1 MVPQELITIFIITS
15 FLSAIFFFIAYY
27 IWSQHKHNKALKAK
41 ILDLSSHGNKTVA
54 SLWRVN
60 KAILSTLDF
69 HDISQKVV
77 NVVLKEL
84 DYLKIGY
91 RISVLTLI
99 DRKKR
104 VIKRISFSPTP
115 EALEILKKAKV
126 EFHSIEI
133 PLSAR
138 QNLLVKA
145 VEHKKEYI
153 THDMSDLFYPEKTR
167 EVWRQL
173 QLQVGIKTSLV
184 YPLVI
189 KDKSMGA
196 MIFSI
201 AKDEQDISDYEK
213 SILSGFTDAV
223 AVALEHANL
232 YQKLDEANQALK
244 DLDKRKDEFISV
256 AAHELRAPL
265 TAVKGYLSMV
275 ADGDGGKVPKK
286 IEEYL
291 NGALEG
297 AEREIR
303 LVNNMLNVSRIEEN
317 RLVYQMGK
325 VELAAIVKQI
335 FAEFEPSARDKNLK
349 LDLKIAKDIN
359 DLVNVDQDRI
369 HEVTNNIISNALKYT
384 DKGSININLFN
395 PDDNVIRLEVNDT
408 GRGMTKDEQHKL
420 FAKFYRANS
429 SAGTVM
435 GTGLGL
441 YITKLL
447 IEKFGGTIG
456 VNSELGVGSNFWF
469 ELPLVKSK

>member
-1 MVPQELITIFIITS
+1 MVPQELVTLFIISS
-15 FLSAIFFFIAYY
+15 FFAAIVFFIVYY
-27 IWSQHKHNKALKAK
+27 IWSQSKNNRALKAK

-54 SLWRVN
+54 SLWKVN
-60 KAILSTLDF
+60 KAILSSLDSG
-69 HDISQKVV
+69 DISHKVV
-77 NVVLKEL
+77 NVVLNEL

-99 DRKKR
+99 DRKKK
-104 VIKRISFSPTP
+104 VIKRISFSPTS

-126 EFHSIEI
+126 EFHAIEI
-133 PLSAR
+133 PLSAK

-189 KDKSMGA
+189 KDKSIGA
-196 MIFSI
+196 MIFSLT
-201 AKDEQDISDYEK
+201 KDEQDINDYEK

-232 YQKLDEANQALK
+232 YQKLDEANKSLK

-265 TAVKGYLSMV
+265 TAVKGYLSMIF
-275 ADGDGGKVPKK
+275 DGDGGKVPKQ
-286 IEEYL
+286 IDEYL
-291 NGALEG
+291 HGALEG

-317 RLVYQMGK
+317 RLIYQMGK
-325 VELAAIVKQI
+325 IKLIDVVKQA
-335 FAEFEPSARDKNLK
+335 FDEFVISAKEK
-349 LDLKIAKDIN
+349 GLDFGLEIEENIK
-359 DLVNVDQDRI
+359 DLVYVDKDRI
-369 HEVTNNIISNALKYT
+369 YEVITNLISNALKYS
-384 DKGSININLFN
+384 DKGSIMVSLSNPSHNLIKFT
-395 PDDNVIRLEVNDT
+395 ITDT
-408 GRGMTKDEQHKL
+408 GRGMTKEEQQKL

-447 IEKFGGTIG
+447 IEKFDGTIG
-456 VNSELGVGSNFWF
+456 VESELGRGSIFWF
-469 ELPLVKSK
+469 KLPISQ